1 MTQSFMAPGVKLEAV
16 GAGMMLT
23 KAPIHAAYVVSQ
35 VTMPSVASGAMP
47 GAIAAAAAVAK
58 QQST

>member
-1 MTQSFMAPGVKLEAV
+1 
-16 GAGMMLT
+16 MMLT

-47 GAIAAAAAVAK
+47 GAIAAAAAAAK